1 MGRVVFLLEED
12 SMKALLQGLLP
23 RIFPKLDFLCVAHEG
38 KSDLERSIPRKLRG
52 WRSPGDRFVVVR
64 DNDSLDCH
72 VLKDRIRQL
81 CHEGGRDDTLIRIV
95 CQELEA
101 WYLGEPDAMADA
113 FGDDNLRRIGNRARY
128 RNPDICRKPSED
140 VKKLAPRFQK
150 VEGARSMAAHLT
162 QEGNSSHSFAVFLS
176 GVGGLGADAV

>member
-1 MGRVVFLLEED
+1 
-12 SMKALLQGLLP
+12 MKALLQGLLP

-38 KSDLERSIPRKLRG
+38 KIDLERSIPRKLRG

-72 VLKDRIRQL
+72 VLKERI
-81 CHEGGRDDTLIRIV
+81 HTLIRIV

-140 VKKLAPRFQK
+140 VKKLSPRFQK